1 MLLYVIFGFLAAFG
15 LLSAVLVL
23 WGLCFRAK
31 NQCAAAVICPKGRE
45 IAVIRRFCHLRQFG
59 LTGASLT
66 VLDTALTLRQQRQIQ
81 SRYPYIYFSTR
92 QAWQT
97 GQGRACI
104 DHANRNGDP
113 AGHHRCGGVP
123 EL

>member
-15 LLSAVLVL
+15 LLCAALVL
-23 WGLCFRAK
+23 RGLCFQVRSK
-31 NQCAAAVICPKGRE
+31 CTVAVICPKGRE
-45 IAVIRRFCHLRQFG
+45 IAVIRRFCCLRQFG
-59 LTGASLT
+59 LTSASLT
-66 VLDTALTLRQQRQIQ
+66 VLDASLTRRQQRQIQ

-92 QAWQT
+92 QAWRT

-104 DHANRNGDP
+104 DHANRNGDS
-113 AGHHRCGGVP
+113 AGHHRCGGLP